1 MCIATGVHTNI
12 LFIHLDSM
20 FPCQFK
26 LLILSML
33 NPQLPYQIAKV
44 AKQIVAHL
52 PESSPIAGS
61 CCSSSSSWSDYMSLK
76 VGGLV
81 VPKRV

>member
-52 PESSPIAGS
+52 PESCLQLLIVVLLPILGQII
-61 CCSSSSSWSDYMSLK
+61 
-76 VGGLV
+76 
-81 VPKRV
+81 

>member
-52 PESSPIAGS
+52 PES
-61 CCSSSSSWSDYMSLK
+61 CLHL
-76 VGGLV
+76 LV
-81 VPKRV
+81 VVVLLPLLGQII

>member
-33 NPQLPYQIAKV
+33 NPQLPYGIAKV

-52 PESSPIAGS
+52 PES
-61 CCSSSSSWSDYMSLK
+61 CLQL
-76 VGGLV
+76 LV
-81 VPKRV
+81 VVVLLPLLGQII

>member
-52 PESSPIAGS
+52 PESCLQLLI
-61 CCSSSSSWSDYMSLK
+61 
-76 VGGLV
+76 V
-81 VPKRV
+81 VVLLPLLGQII

>member
-33 NPQLPYQIAKV
+33 NPQLPYQVAKV

-52 PESSPIAGS
+52 PES
-61 CCSSSSSWSDYMSLK
+61 CLQL
-76 VGGLV
+76 LV
-81 VPKRV
+81 VVVLLPLLGQII

>member
-52 PESSPIAGS
+52 PES
-61 CCSSSSSWSDYMSLK
+61 CLQL
-76 VGGLV
+76 LV
-81 VPKRV
+81 VVVLLSLLGQII